1 MAKKEKKTEKPKAKP
16 KSISKDTKY
25 KITKKNGKVLYRVGL
40 SESEIKRTTEY
51 HGNTIEIVEEK

>member
-16 KSISKDTKY
+16 KSISKDIKY

-40 SESEIKRTTEY
+40 TESEIKRTTEY
-51 HGNTIEIVEEK
+51 HGNTIEIVEGE